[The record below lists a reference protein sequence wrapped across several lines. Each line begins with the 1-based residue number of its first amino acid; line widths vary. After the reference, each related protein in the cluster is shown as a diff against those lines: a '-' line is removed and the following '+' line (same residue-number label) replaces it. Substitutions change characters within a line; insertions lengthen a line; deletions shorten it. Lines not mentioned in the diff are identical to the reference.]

1 MVNSQNKRGI
11 KMTEEVKQTEEK
23 TEKSVDTLS
32 ALFDERDR
40 PKSQEKEDRKAPETP
55 DSEKIKAEEPGNV
68 PEKKKEQANPQTS
81 PQKETTQSSETE
93 DDDNA
98 DTSPSELN
106 TLKEELQKTQKRL
119 SENQQY
125 GRQNAQKVKNAL
137 KITQTLIGEGLLT
150 DEEAKGLMDTLQSE
164 GEEGEEYHKGDAHPF
179 APIFKMANTELENIR
194 KYTDDE
200 FLQDK
205 VDAFDYFLSVSS
217 KEEIEEAL
225 EELTELMD
233 NPVKLTKKML
243 AIGQKAYEESYKEIK
258 EAGGFKHYLSKK
270 SHEVE
275 KLRKKID
282 KLEKKLAQYEDF
294 DKPRYRM
301 DETGDGEDG
310 KPAQDTITA
319 LFAERDQVKRR

>member
-1 MVNSQNKRGI
+1 MNSENERGI

-23 TEKSVDTLS
+23 TEESVDTLS

-40 PKSQEKEDRKAPETP
+40 PKSQEKEGGKAPESP
-55 DSEKIKAEEPGNV
+55 ESEKEEEAQPDK
-68 PEKKKEQANPQTS
+68 PS
-81 PQKETTQSSETE
+81 PQKEAVKAAKE
-93 DDDNA
+93 DDEES
-98 DTSPSELN
+98 DTSELN

-137 KITQTLIGEGLLT
+137 KITQTMVSEGLLT
-150 DEEAKGLMDTLQSE
+150 DEEAKGLMETLQWD
-164 GEEGEEYHKGDAHPF
+164 GEDTETEEYHKGDAHPF

-258 EAGGFKHYLSKK
+258 EAGGFKHYLSQKNQ
-270 SHEVE
+270 EVE

>member
-1 MVNSQNKRGI
+1 
-11 KMTEEVKQTEEK
+11 MTEDVKQTEEK

-40 PKSQEKEDRKAPETP
+40 PTSEEPENKKALETP
-55 DSEKIKAEEPGNV
+55 ESKKAKESGNTPEE
-68 PEKKKEQANPQTS
+68 KKEQADPQTS

-93 DDDNA
+93 EEEDDDM
-98 DTSPSELN
+98 SPSELN
-106 TLKEELQKTQKRL
+106 TLKEELHKTQKRL

-137 KITQTLIGEGLLT
+137 KITQTMVSEGLLT
-150 DEEAKGLMDTLQSE
+150 DEEAKGLMETLQRD
-164 GEEGEEYHKGDAHPF
+164 GEDTEAEEYHKGDSHPF

-243 AIGQKAYEESYKEIK
+243 SIGQKAYEESYKEIK

-270 SHEVE
+270 SQEVE

-301 DETGDGEDG
+301 DETGDSEDG

>member
-1 MVNSQNKRGI
+1 ME
-11 KMTEEVKQTEEK
+11 MTEDVKQTEEK
-23 TEKSVDTLS
+23 TEKSVDTIS

-40 PKSQEKEDRKAPETP
+40 PKSEEPENKKALETPESKKAKDSGNAPE
-55 DSEKIKAEEPGNV
+55 E
-68 PEKKKEQANPQTS
+68 KKEQADSQTS

-93 DDDNA
+93 DDD
-98 DTSPSELN
+98 DDMSPSELN

-137 KITQTLIGEGLLT
+137 KITRTMVSEGLLT
-150 DEEAKGLMDTLQSE
+150 DEEAKGLMDTLQWE

-194 KYTDDE
+194 KYTDDA

-217 KEEIEEAL
+217 KEEIEAAL

-243 AIGQKAYEESYKEIK
+243 SMGQKAYEESYKEIK
-258 EAGGFKHYLSKK
+258 EAGGFKHYLSNKNQ
-270 SHEVE
+270 EVE

>member
-1 MVNSQNKRGI
+1 
-11 KMTEEVKQTEEK
+11 MTEDVKQTEEK
-23 TEKSVDTLS
+23 TEKSVDTIS

-40 PKSQEKEDRKAPETP
+40 PKSEEPENKKAPETP
-55 DSEKIKAEEPGNV
+55 ESKKGEEAQPDK
-68 PEKKKEQANPQTS
+68 PS
-81 PQKETTQSSETE
+81 PQKEAVKAVKE
-93 DDDNA
+93 DDD
-98 DTSPSELN
+98 DDESSPELE

-137 KITQTLIGEGLLT
+137 KITQTMVSEGLLT
-150 DEEAKGLMDTLQSE
+150 DEEAKGLMETLQRD
-164 GEEGEEYHKGDAHPF
+164 GEDTETEEYYKGETHPL
-179 APIFKMANTELENIR
+179 APIFRIANTELENIR

-243 AIGQKAYEESYKEIK
+243 SMGQKAYEESYKEIK

-270 SHEVE
+270 SQEVE

-282 KLEKKLAQYEDF
+282 KLEKKLAHYEDF

-301 DETGDGEDG
+301 DETGDSEDG
-310 KPAQDTITA
+310 KPVQDTITA

>member
-1 MVNSQNKRGI
+1 MPQEQSLKKPEKQEEI
-11 KMTEEVKQTEEK
+11 KNEE
-23 TEKSVDTLS
+23 SVDTLS

-40 PKSQEKEDRKAPETP
+40 PKSEEKEGRKAPE
-55 DSEKIKAEEPGNV
+55 SQKGEEAQV
-68 PEKKKEQANPQTS
+68 DKSS
-81 PQKETTQSSETE
+81 PQKEAVKAVKE
-93 DDDNA
+93 DKDEDNNDDN
-98 DTSPSELN
+98 DTSELD
-106 TLKEELQKTQKRL
+106 TLRGELQKTQKRL

-125 GRQNAQKVKNAL
+125 GRQNAQKVKKAL

-179 APIFKMANTELENIR
+179 APIFRIANTELENIR

-243 AIGQKAYEESYKEIK
+243 SIGQKAYEESYKEIK
-258 EAGGFKHYLSKK
+258 EAGGFKHYLSQKNQ
-270 SHEVE
+270 EVE

-282 KLEKKLAQYEDF
+282 KMEKKLAQYEDF

-301 DETGDGEDG
+301 DETGDSEDG

>member
-1 MVNSQNKRGI
+1 MKGKNMPQEQSLKKPEKQEEI
-11 KMTEEVKQTEEK
+11 KNEE
-23 TEKSVDTLS
+23 SVDTLS

-40 PKSQEKEDRKAPETP
+40 PKSEEKEGRKAPE
-55 DSEKIKAEEPGNV
+55 SQKGEEAQV
-68 PEKKKEQANPQTS
+68 DKSS
-81 PQKETTQSSETE
+81 PQKEAVKAVKE
-93 DDDNA
+93 DKDEDNNDDN
-98 DTSPSELN
+98 DTSELD
-106 TLKEELQKTQKRL
+106 TLRGELQKTQKRL

-125 GRQNAQKVKNAL
+125 GRQNAQKVKKAL

-179 APIFKMANTELENIR
+179 APIFRIANTELENIR

-243 AIGQKAYEESYKEIK
+243 SIGQKAYEESYKEIK
-258 EAGGFKHYLSKK
+258 EAGGFKHYLSQKNQ
-270 SHEVE
+270 EVE

-282 KLEKKLAQYEDF
+282 KMEKKLAQYEDF

-301 DETGDGEDG
+301 DETGDSEDG

>member
-1 MVNSQNKRGI
+1 
-11 KMTEEVKQTEEK
+11 MTEDVKQMEDKPEQ
-23 TEKSVDTLS
+23 SVDTLS

-40 PKSQEKEDRKAPETP
+40 PKSEEPENKKALESPESEKE
-55 DSEKIKAEEPGNV
+55 EESQPHK
-68 PEKKKEQANPQTS
+68 PS
-81 PQKETTQSSETE
+81 PQKEAVKAAKE
-93 DDDNA
+93 DDEES
-98 DTSPSELN
+98 DTSELN

-125 GRQNAQKVKNAL
+125 GRQNAQKVKNTL
-137 KITQTLIGEGLLT
+137 KIAQTLVSEGLLT

-164 GEEGEEYHKGDAHPF
+164 GEEGEEYYKGETHPL
-179 APIFKMANTELENIR
+179 APIFRIANTELENIR

-243 AIGQKAYEESYKEIK
+243 SIGQKAYEESYKEIK
-258 EAGGFKHYLSKK
+258 EAGGFKHYLSQKNQ
-270 SHEVE
+270 EAE

-282 KLEKKLAQYEDF
+282 KMEKKLAQYEDF
-294 DKPRYRM
+294 DKPRYRI
-301 DETGDGEDG
+301 DETGDSEDG

>member
-1 MVNSQNKRGI
+1 
-11 KMTEEVKQTEEK
+11 MTEDVKQTKEK
-23 TEKSVDTLS
+23 TEKSVDTIS
-32 ALFDERDR
+32 ALFDERDH
-40 PKSQEKEDRKAPETP
+40 PKSEGKEGNKAPESP
-55 DSEKIKAEEPGNV
+55 ESEKEEEAQPDK
-68 PEKKKEQANPQTS
+68 PS
-81 PQKETTQSSETE
+81 PQKEAVKAAKE
-93 DDDNA
+93 DNEES
-98 DTSPSELN
+98 DTSELN
-106 TLKEELQKTQKRL
+106 ILKEELQKTQKRL

-137 KITQTLIGEGLLT
+137 KITQTMVSEGLLT
-150 DEEAKGLMDTLQSE
+150 DEEAKGLMETLQRD
-164 GEEGEEYHKGDAHPF
+164 GEDTETEEYHKGDSHPF

-243 AIGQKAYEESYKEIK
+243 SIGQKAYEESYKEIK

-270 SHEVE
+270 SQEVE

-301 DETGDGEDG
+301 DETGDSEDG